1 MTSLGFEILDRHVVE
16 GRGDDV
22 ACTDET
28 GSLTY
33 SKLLER
39 AGEIGGGLHLLGVR
53 AGDQVEIDLPAGNV
67 LVATVC
73 AVIRLGAIPAAHGST
88 RIFVR
93 DGQEWVHRDD
103 QEVELDLVRRAGRSE
118 PAPALRFDPPGY
130 GDVAANAFEDIVES
144 LLSGSPVV

>member
-1 MTSLGFEILDRHVVE
+1 VTSLGFEILDRHVVE

-28 GSLTY
+28 GSMTY

-39 AGEIGGGLHLLGVR
+39 AAEFGGGLHLLGVR
-53 AGDQVEIDLPAGNV
+53 PNDHVEIDLPAENL
-67 LVATVC
+67 LVAVVC
-73 AVIRLGAIPAAHGST
+73 AVIRIGAIPAAHGTT

-93 DGQEWVHRDD
+93 DGEAWVHRDEQD
-103 QEVELDLVRRAGRSE
+103 HELDLIRRAGRGQ
-118 PAPALRFDPPGY
+118 PAPALRFDAPGF
-130 GDVAANAFEDIVES
+130 GDAASNAFEDIVES